1 MTDLEKLEDLYPEL
15 RFWSIDVP
23 NPHFHGQIDGHDV
36 YVNSNDDDLTQL
48 KTILHEI
55 YHHEVDYGD
64 LSNSKKTVVLREEG
78 YATRFAER
86 YLPLM
91 LNI

>member
-1 MTDLEKLEDLYPEL
+1 MTDLEKLEDQYPEL

-36 YVNSNDDDLTQL
+36 YVNANDDDLTQL
-48 KTILHEI
+48 KTVLHEI

-64 LSNSKKTVVLREEG
+64 LPNCRKINTLREEG
-78 YATRFAER
+78 YANRYSER
-86 YLPLM
+86 RM
-91 LNI
+91 MMV